1 MTWEASAEFR
11 LNAIICIFI
20 RGRGTTMKP
29 AILKSVSPSSRKS
42 TERKSFD
49 RLQGYIR
56 GIFSRPRDGPW
67 HSFVPNFIGVSS
79 FLPRL
84 IFV

>member
-56 GIFSRPRDGPW
+56 GIFSRREMGR
-67 HSFVPNFIGVSS
+67 GA
-79 FLPRL
+79 RL
-84 IFV
+84 FRILSAFPVFCLD